1 MHSTCVNSLANKC
14 GTNTLYRSVYEVL
27 DLMAGSDEFYTSY
40 HSIYGKVV
48 LLLLLLLQ
56 YCCCVLLACVSP
68 SRFGC
73 KKTVDLHC
81 VSLISYP

>member
-1 MHSTCVNSLANKC
+1 MYSTCVNSLANKC

-48 LLLLLLLQ
+48 VVVVVTAVLLL
-56 YCCCVLLACVSP
+56 CVACM
-68 SRFGC
+68 
-73 KKTVDLHC
+73 
-81 VSLISYP
+81 